1 MKKPHSLFRRLLALA
16 LVLSLLVMPLPMRAQ
31 AEGADSQLVL
41 ESKSLS
47 AFASGSKTD
56 GEAEK
61 INDTFTIL
69 WSAKSKVDTSAKTWE
84 DGYASE
90 QRSSSADG
98 LQHIESADKQ
108 GLSLHSFRSAPKLR
122 FDCRGRYGPRNPR
135 PPSPFPMFSNG
146 NLKTPQVS
154 ILNSPGR
161 AAMAVNDRRYGRAQ
175 AGSGGRRPRSPAAA
189 GFYFVYFPYTLYR
202 KVTI

>member
-47 AFASGSKTD
+47 VFASCSKTD

-69 WSAKSKVDTSAKTWE
+69 WSAKSKVDTSAKTWD

-90 QRSSSADG
+90 QRINFGGKAATDKNSIRISLDG
-98 LQHIESADKQ
+98 PATVKVWWVQ
-108 GLSLHSFRSAPKLR
+108 GGDDNREMA
-122 FDCRGRYGPRNPR
+122 
-135 PPSPFPMFSNG
+135 
-146 NLKTPQVS
+146 
-154 ILNSPGR
+154 ILNGDGQEVAVSSGTYVKNSP
-161 AAMAVNDRRYGRAQ
+161 YI
-175 AGSGGRRPRSPAAA
+175 SELELSEGGVWYLGGATNNNI
-189 GFYFVYFPYTLYR
+189 Y
-202 KVTI
+202 KE

>member
-90 QRSSSADG
+90 QRINFGGKVSTEKNAVRFETPSAAVVKVWWVQGGDDNREMAILNADG
-98 LQHIESADKQ
+98 EIAAITSGTYVK
-108 GLSLHSFRSAPKLR
+108 
-122 FDCRGRYGPRNPR
+122 
-135 PPSPFPMFSNG
+135 
-146 NLKTPQVS
+146 
-154 ILNSPGR
+154 NSPYISELELSEGG
-161 AAMAVNDRRYGRAQ
+161 VWYL
-175 AGSGGRRPRSPAAA
+175 GSATNNNI
-189 GFYFVYFPYTLYR
+189 Y
-202 KVTI
+202 KE